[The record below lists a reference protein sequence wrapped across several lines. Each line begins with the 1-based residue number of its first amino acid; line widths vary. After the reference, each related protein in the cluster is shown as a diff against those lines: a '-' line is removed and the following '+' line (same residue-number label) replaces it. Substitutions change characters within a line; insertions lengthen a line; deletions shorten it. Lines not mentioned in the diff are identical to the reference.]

1 MQTLFFC
8 SVPTVCSGS
17 DDKTCVCYTQN
28 VDAKPTRDSIKNQTC
43 EVYFN
48 QYQSLVLESHPNK
61 PASVKEQ
68 IQSL

>member
-8 SVPTVCSGS
+8 SVPTVCSVS

>member
-17 DDKTCVCYTQN
+17 DDKTCVYTQN

-48 QYQSLVLESHPNK
+48 QYPSLVLESHPNK